1 MEVVFMLHSS
11 VILMVSSAPVVVV
24 SLEAASVATMSSPL
38 IILVKGFLVTARSA
52 HLLLLL

>member
-1 MEVVFMLHSS
+1 MLHSS

-38 IILVKGFLVTARSA
+38 IILVKGFLVTACSA